1 MDTEMHA
8 TGTRLVRIA
17 SAQDLL
23 THSADRLSHLL
34 TPAELAQASARENPA
49 EYVAGHLAAKGAATD
64 ALSRLLPQGAKID
77 PLELET
83 LDATSGAPVCTVR
96 GSLAAALAAHGME
109 PPRLSITNEAGAALA
124 TAVARIPRKGDTHA

>member
-23 THSADRLSHLL
+23 AHSADRLSHLL
-34 TPAELAQASARENPA
+34 TPAELAQANARENPA
-49 EYVAGHLAAKGAATD
+49 EYVAGHLAAKGAAID
-64 ALSRLLPQGAKID
+64 ALARLLPPGTKID

-83 LDATSGAPVCTVR
+83 LDASSGAPVCTVR
-96 GSLAAALAAHGME
+96 GPLAAALAARSME
-109 PPRLSITNEAGAALA
+109 PPRISITNVADVALA

>member
-23 THSADRLSHLL
+23 AHSADRLSHLL
-34 TPAELAQASARENPA
+34 TPAELAQANARENPA
-49 EYVAGHLAAKGAATD
+49 EYVAGHLAAKGAAID
-64 ALSRLLPQGAKID
+64 ALARLLPPGTKID

-83 LDATSGAPVCTVR
+83 LDASSGAPVCTVR
-96 GSLAAALAAHGME
+96 GPLAAALAARSME
-109 PPRLSITNEAGAALA
+109 PPRISITNEADVALA

>member
-23 THSADRLSHLL
+23 AHSADRLSHLL
-34 TPAELAQASARENPA
+34 TPAELAQANARENPA
-49 EYVAGHLAAKGAATD
+49 EYVSGHLAAKGAAID
-64 ALSRLLPQGAKID
+64 ALARLLPPGTKID

-83 LDATSGAPVCTVR
+83 LDASSGAPVCTVR
-96 GSLAAALAAHGME
+96 GPLAAALAARSME
-109 PPRLSITNEAGAALA
+109 PPRISITNEADVALA